1 MHPPHSRHSALDL
14 PGMVHGFFG
23 REGGVS
29 EGVYQTL
36 NAGPGSSDKA
46 DAVRENRERIA
57 RAMGLDGEGQLVS
70 LYQVHGSDA
79 VQVSAPLA
87 ERPRADGMV
96 TDRPGLGLC
105 ILTADCGPVLFAD
118 AGTGVIGAAH
128 AGWRGAVAGV
138 LETTMLAM
146 ERIGAQISRTR
157 AVLGP
162 CIAQE
167 NYEVGHDF
175 RIDLLRHS
183 PWAEGMFRAGP
194 TGKPHFD
201 LKAYIEA
208 RLMAAGVAEVAVMAE
223 DTYAEA
229 GRYHSHR
236 RNTHLGLSDYG
247 RNAAVI
253 ALGTES
259 E

>member
-1 MHPPHSRHSALDL
+1 MHPPHLRHSALDL
-14 PGMVHGFFG
+14 QGIVHGFFG

-36 NAGPGSSDKA
+36 NAGPGSSDEPG
-46 DAVRENRERIA
+46 AVRENRARIA
-57 RAMGLDGEGQLVS
+57 RAMGLGGEEELVS

-79 VQVSAPLA
+79 VLLSGPFA
-87 ERPRADGMV
+87 ERPRADAMV

-105 ILTADCGPVLFAD
+105 ILTADCGPVLLAD
-118 AGTGVIGAAH
+118 PDAGVIGAAH
-128 AGWRGAVAGV
+128 AGWRGAAAGV
-138 LETTMLAM
+138 LESTLLAM
-146 ERIGAQISRTR
+146 ERIGARISRTR

-183 PWAEGMFRAGP
+183 PWAEGMFRTGP
-194 TGKPHFD
+194 KGKPHFD

-208 RLMAAGVAEVAVMAE
+208 RLQAAGVADVAVMAE
-223 DTYAEA
+223 DTYGEA

-236 RNTHLGLSDYG
+236 RNTHLGLPDYG

-253 ALGTES
+253 AIGTES